1 MKKSYETPSVEKIT
15 FNYRD
20 QVVAASGGVGSG
32 GAGQDGNSPSAGE
45 QFIGRIAEGLGF
57 STCKGYECSSL
68 ADWWA

>member
-1 MKKSYETPSVEKIT
+1 MKRAYESPTAEKIS
-15 FNYRD
+15 FRYRD
-20 QVVAASGGVGSG
+20 QVVVASGGVGSG

-45 QFIGRIAEGLGF
+45 QFIGRILEGLGV